1 MNPGLHWEFTASGLA
16 KQRAMKN
23 IPKANGVMLTR
34 WMSQVVEK
42 AGIAAANMRKSKTNK
57 TPGQMAR
64 GVGMETKRMGDVVQ
78 GIVGTGVGRAT
89 SVKYAFIQDKGG
101 LTKPEITPRSRK
113 FFWMM
118 FFKTGDD
125 KWKGMAL
132 TKKTV
137 FNIFIP
143 RSHWFTNVVEKRRH
157 LLTAMLQ
164 PKTIL
169 AIAEKMGGK

>member
-1 MNPGLHWEFTASGLA
+1 MNPGLHWEFTTSGQA

-23 IPKANGVMLTR
+23 IPKANRYMLER

-42 AGIAAANMRKSKTNK
+42 AGTAAAAMQKSGPRKKG
-57 TPGQMAR
+57 GQMSR
-64 GVGMETKRMGDVVQ
+64 NIGMKVTQANDV
-78 GIVGTGVGRAT
+78 IHAAVGTGVGRTT

-143 RSHWFTNVVEKRRH
+143 RSHWFTNVIEKRRH

-169 AIAEKMGGK
+169 AVAEKMGGK